1 MKLAD
6 FLLSI
11 NYDTNVFNGHI
22 QTFLNCIKEEDL
34 KDLIEEIYHSEKNN
48 KKVLFMSFCVQKDK
62 KDKTNVSLSLYQK
75 NFWKEEENQHFKDR
89 LIICFDK
96 IVFKSDFEYFK
107 NNFIKY
113 IEEKDYFEYSFDYF
127 E

>member
-1 MKLAD
+1 MKLGD

-22 QTFLNCIKEEDL
+22 QTLLNCIKEEDL

-48 KKVLFMSFCVQKDK
+48 KKILFMSFYVVQKEE
-62 KDKTNVSLSLYQK
+62 TEVSLSLYQK
-75 NFWKEEENQHFKDR
+75 NFWKEGGNQHFKDR

-96 IVFKSDFEYFK
+96 VILKSDFKYFK
-107 NNFIKY
+107 ENFIKY
-113 IEEKDYFEYSFDYF
+113 IEEKDYFEYNFDYL